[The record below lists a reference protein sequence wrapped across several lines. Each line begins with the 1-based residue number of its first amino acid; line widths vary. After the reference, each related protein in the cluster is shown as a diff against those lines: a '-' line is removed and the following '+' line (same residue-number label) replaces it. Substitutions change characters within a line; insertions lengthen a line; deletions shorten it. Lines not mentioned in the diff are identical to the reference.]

1 MFHRI
6 LVGND
11 GSDGAFRALAAAIDL
26 AKRYGAELHMIS
38 VEQLPQFPATVGEV
52 VEEKDFANHRFQAVV
67 ERSRNLAA
75 HEGISLDVH
84 VVSGHVVA
92 AIADFAKANGVD
104 LLVIGFMGHSRL
116 YNAVIG
122 GTADRLVDHAPCAV
136 LVVK

>member
-1 MFHRI
+1 MFRKI

-11 GSDGAFRALAAAIDL
+11 GSEGAFRAFAAAIDM
-26 AKRYGAELHMIS
+26 AKRHGAELHMIS

-52 VEEKDFANHRFQAVV
+52 MEEKDFANRRFEAVV

-75 HEGISLDVH
+75 REGIDVNVH
-84 VVSGHVVA
+84 VVAGHVVA
-92 AIADFAKANGVD
+92 AIVDFAKANEID

-122 GTADRLVDHAPCAV
+122 GTADRLVDHAPCSV